1 MLFLLWSK
9 LITSSLPENST
20 HIHGRHSRFF
30 QSKSQLEKVR
40 KDCIQILSKGLRNQ
54 FENQHW
60 HFIKTSQ
67 YSRLKAFSNYL
78 GLFLCFQAF
87 SKVSVKLSL
96 GTVYGKVMQINFF
109 PPAIKARH
117 FINIIHLFNC
127 NRDYLTKT
135 FPLWLIFMFLFPSL
149 SFPFSYLFS
158 SIVQSHKSFLQE
170 MSNIICYAFEEIIQ
184 MVCFT
189 LCIYV

>member
-1 MLFLLWSK
+1 M
-9 LITSSLPENST
+9 

-30 QSKSQLEKVR
+30 HSKNQWKKVS
-40 KDCIQILSKGLRNQ
+40 KDCINILSKGLRNQ

-60 HFIKTSQ
+60 HFIKTLW
-67 YSRLKAFSNYL
+67 YSRLKTFSNYFW
-78 GLFLCFQAF
+78 LFLCFQAF
-87 SKVSVKLSL
+87 TKFSVKLSL
-96 GTVYGKVMQINFF
+96 NTVYGKVMQINFF
-109 PPAIKARH
+109 PPAIKASH
-117 FINIIHLFNC
+117 FIHIIHLFNC

-135 FPLWLIFMFLFPSL
+135 FPLWLFLMFQFSSL

-158 SIVQSHKSFLQE
+158 SIVQSTKNFLQE
-170 MSNIICYAFEEIIQ
+170 MSNLICYVFEEIIQ